1 MVTLSMLISDLG
13 PWVLSVSPEQKT
25 FREYRGIYM
34 IDGLTATEQNMIY
47 VGSCDSVT
55 RLLVR
60 GTLADN
66 CVIFSA
72 GDSDALRNAPVRGI
86 ILVITSLSVASL
98 YNQLTRTLLQCEDW
112 QQLLSTGARKG
123 MKPLL
128 QAAARQFGFSVM
140 LLSPNL
146 RPMLRSIQDGEE
158 ALMPLDPEKETSA
171 PQTALAN
178 LLKQLED
185 AGNASAVVTERKTGY
200 VYGLIPISREHTIL
214 SYLFACSSGSRSTLQ
229 NILYVMAPAI
239 ARLMLD
245 DTWQTTKTDTFQTL
259 AAQFLGDRPD
269 DLDKLEVKL
278 KQLPTKPK
286 RFMRGIIIRS
296 IDDDGQPLPVYP
308 QNLRQMYH
316 EVQNLF
322 PLDNAAILDECIY
335 IMTSDEK
342 PDAPITIP
350 QNDAFEAL
358 LQKYH
363 AYAMVSNP
371 SQRLQGVRVLFRQC
385 FQILPAAIA
394 IRLPVD
400 AAQRCLRFDR
410 YAPYYI
416 IQLCEQSAKNAMNS
430 DDILYLC
437 HPAVLT
443 LTRYDR
449 AYNSNLRDTLFNFL
463 MNDRSIS
470 ATSRKLFMHRNTT
483 IYKLN
488 KIQELIN
495 DDLENPYTRHQLIL
509 SCMIIRYVEQYQH
522 APFNLPPLESSLLR
536 K

>member
-1 MVTLSMLISDLG
+1 MVTLPMLISDLG
-13 PWVLSVSPEQKT
+13 PCVLSVSPEQKT
-25 FREYRGIYM
+25 FREYRGIYL
-34 IDGLTATEQNMIY
+34 IDGLTATEQNMVY

-72 GDSDALRNAPVRGI
+72 GDSDALRNAPTRGI
-86 ILVITSLSVASL
+86 ILIITSLSVASL
-98 YNQLTRTLLQCEDW
+98 YNQLTRTFLQCEDW
-112 QQLLSTGARKG
+112 QQLLSAGGKKG
-123 MKPLL
+123 LKPLL
-128 QAAARQFGFSVM
+128 QAAAKQFGFSVM

-146 RPMLRSIQDGEE
+146 RPMLRSIQDGEDS
-158 ALMPLDPEKETSA
+158 LMPLDPDKETCA
-171 PQTALAN
+171 PQIALSN

-185 AGNASAVVTERKTGY
+185 AGNASAVVSERKTGY
-200 VYGLIPISREHTIL
+200 IYGLIPISREHTIL
-214 SYLFACSSGSRSTLQ
+214 SYLFACSSSSRSTLQ
-229 NILYVMAPAI
+229 NILYVMAPVI
-239 ARLMLD
+239 ARLMMD
-245 DTWQTTKTDTFQTL
+245 DTWQVTGTDTFQTL
-259 AAQFLGDRPD
+259 AAQFLGDKPD

-278 KQLPTKPK
+278 KQLPNKPK
-286 RFMRGIIIRS
+286 RFMRGIIIRP
-296 IDDDGQPLPVYP
+296 IDDDGQPLPIYP
-308 QNLRQMYH
+308 QSLRQMYH

-335 IMTSDEK
+335 LMTSDEK
-342 PDAPITIP
+342 PDAPITISE
-350 QNDAFEAL
+350 NDGFESL
-358 LQKYH
+358 LQKH
-363 AYAMVSNP
+363 RAYAMVSNP

-385 FQILPAAIA
+385 FQILPAAVA
-394 IRLPVD
+394 IHLQKD
-400 AAQRCLRFDR
+400 TAQRCLRFDR

-416 IQLCEQSAKNAMNS
+416 IQLCEQSANHAMNS
-430 DDILYLC
+430 NDILYLC

-522 APFNLPPLESSLLR
+522 APFNLPPLASSLLR